1 MRFGLFMAPYHDP
14 RHNAALAIQRDLAL
28 VDRLDELGYHQV
40 WFGEH
45 HSSGWETIPAPEL
58 MIAAAARSTRSIEL
72 CTGVISLPYHH
83 PLLVADRIAFLDQL
97 TRGRCVFGFG
107 PGALIRDT
115 EMMGLDY
122 TKSRARM
129 EESLRV
135 ILRLLETDEEVDL
148 EAEWFTLRNAR
159 LQQPCFTRPRP
170 RLAVAAAVSP
180 TGPKLAG
187 RHGLG
192 LLSFGS
198 TSAAGLASLT
208 GAWAIAEDEARLHD
222 HVVDRAEWALVG
234 LVWVAPTEA
243 AARAQVRNGWARYWD
258 YYYAANPD
266 SARLWDSGVTSVD
279 EQVDALNAAGAGII
293 GTPDMAVAYLQDLKA
308 RTGGFGTFL
317 LISVDFADWGD
328 TSRMLDL
335 FAREVVP
342 HFDDSIAR
350 REASYDW
357 AVTNRSRVM
366 SGLSGGWQRAT
377 DAYAAERAAR

>member
-1 MRFGLFMAPYHDP
+1 
-14 RHNAALAIQRDLAL
+14 
-28 VDRLDELGYHQV
+28 
-40 WFGEH
+40 
-45 HSSGWETIPAPEL
+45 
-58 MIAAAARSTRSIEL
+58 
-72 CTGVISLPYHH
+72 
-83 PLLVADRIAFLDQL
+83 
-97 TRGRCVFGFG
+97 
-107 PGALIRDT
+107 
-115 EMMGLDY
+115 MMGLDY

-170 RLAVAAAVSP
+170 RIAVAAAVSP

-208 GAWAIAEDEARLHD
+208 GAWAIAEDEAQLHD
-222 HVVDRAEWALVG
+222 QVVDRAEWALVG

-243 AARAQVRNGWARYWD
+243 AARAQVGNGWARYWD

-266 SARLWDSGVTSVD
+266 SARLWDSSVTSVD

-293 GTPDMAVAYLQDLKA
+293 GTPDMAVTYLQDLMA

-317 LISVDFADWGD
+317 LISVDFADWSD

-342 HFDDSIAR
+342 HFDDSIPR

-357 AVTNRSRVM
+357 AVENRSRVM